1 MVECQVRKVSQRG
14 GRRTWS
20 RLLWKVRTKS
30 WLFRLASGGPVMA
43 LLGSF
48 DGVVKAKV
56 WLNGFR
62 LKGKRGNSKYRQP
75 TNEAFSC
82 KTMQRNEDAHLTHL
96 NGCIWR
102 EGLPGGDWNDLG
114 DERSTQKKVRVDQ
127 PLQSEGQNKGWLK
140 AAGYLL
146 LVALSHQLASPTHR
160 LEGRIKPFVDLKCKI
175 LKTHTHK
182 KNTFFPKRYWGE

>member
-96 NGCIWR
+96 MVAF
-102 EGLPGGDWNDLG
+102 GGKSAGRRLEWPR

>member
-82 KTMQRNEDAHLTHL
+82 KTMQRNEDAHQTHL

-102 EGLPGGDWNDLG
+102 EVCREETGMTPGWK
-114 DERSTQKKVRVDQ
+114 EHTKESESRSALAIRGSKQRVAKSSGISLTCCTEPPVSQ
-127 PLQSEGQNKGWLK
+127 PHPQ
-140 AAGYLL
+140 
-146 LVALSHQLASPTHR
+146 T
-160 LEGRIKPFVDLKCKI
+160 
-175 LKTHTHK
+175 
-182 KNTFFPKRYWGE
+182 WG